1 MAWTFCPKCGVRT
14 EWASS
19 CSQCSAE
26 IPVYVRF
33 HSPNDDV
40 KSPDQSGA
48 AQYHAVGSQKKVAE
62 SPGYRENTEVQRSAW
77 ERRLFRIAALA
88 VLAAAFLGILAIL
101 AHIVMP

>member
-14 EWASS
+14 DWASS
-19 CSQCSAE
+19 CSQCGAE

-48 AQYHAVGSQKKVAE
+48 TQRHAVGTQKEVAE
-62 SPGYRENTEVQRSAW
+62 SPDYRKNTEVQRSAW
-77 ERRLFRIAALA
+77 QRVWLWLRLHSW
-88 VLAAAFLGILAIL
+88 VS
-101 AHIVMP
+101 